1 MDKYKRQKEYR
12 LRKCEEFSKLRMLAE
27 ECLKEIQRL
36 NRTITQ
42 LEEQIHYLE
51 TNQRR

>member
-1 MDKYKRQKEYR
+1 MDKYKRQKDYR
-12 LRKCEEFSKLRMLAE
+12 LRKREELLKLRMLVE
-27 ECLKEIQRL
+27 EQQKEVQRL

-51 TNQRR
+51 ANQRR